1 MTPPRVVVIGGGL
14 SGISAALALADAGSE
29 VTLLERRQRLG
40 GLTWSFWRNGLS
52 FDNGQHVFLRCCSAY
67 LEFLERIGATDAV
80 YLQPRLDIPVLS
92 PNGTRASIARGSL
105 RAPLHLAPSL
115 ARYKHLGIGDRLRLA
130 WPALALSRLD
140 PDDPSLDSVTFGSW
154 LSRHGQ
160 SDAAIERLW
169 NLIALP
175 TINVPAA
182 EASLALA
189 VKVFR
194 TGLLD
199 RADAGDVG
207 WSVVPLS
214 ELHGDRSARAL
225 DKAGIEVVLGT
236 RVQRVSARC
245 DGGFDV
251 LTDERT
257 QVADAVVVAT
267 PPEVAQRLV
276 PDGVLPP
283 DAEVGLGLG
292 QSPIV
297 NVHLVLDRPVTDLAL
312 AAVVDSPIQF
322 IFDRTASSGLRRGQ
336 CLSISLSAADDYI
349 AQSSAQ
355 LVGTF
360 FAALQ
365 TLLPIAR
372 TAQLVDGVVT
382 RERAATFRG
391 APGTAALRPA
401 SHTSVPGLFLAGAW
415 CDTGWPAT
423 MEGAVQS
430 GNTAARAVL
439 DDQGQSQHLSTD
451 VRATAPGRAGRSGR
465 SVTPSRR
472 LEWAAR

>member
-1 MTPPRVVVIGGGL
+1 MSPPRVVVIGGGL

-40 GLTWSFWRNGLS
+40 GLTWSFCRNGLS
-52 FDNGQHVFLRCCSAY
+52 FDNGQHVFLRCCTAY
-67 LEFLERIGATDAV
+67 IEFIERIGATDAV

-92 PNGTRASIARGSL
+92 PKGTRASIGRGSL
-105 RAPLHLAPSL
+105 RAPFHLAPAL
-115 ARYKHLGIGDRLRLA
+115 ARYSHLGIADRVRLA

-140 PDDPSLDSVTFGSW
+140 PADPSLDSVTFGSW

-160 SDAAIERLW
+160 SDVAIERLW

-175 TINVPAA
+175 TINVRAA

-207 WSVVPLS
+207 WSTVPLG

-225 DKAGIEVVLGT
+225 DKAGVEVVLGA
-236 RVQRVSARC
+236 RVQAIAAGRG
-245 DGGFDV
+245 GGFEV
-251 LTDERT
+251 ATDERN

-276 PDGVLPP
+276 PDGVLP
-283 DAEVGLGLG
+283 DEIGLGLG

-322 IFDRTASSGLRRGQ
+322 IFDRTASSGLRSGQ

-349 AQSSAQ
+349 GQSSSQ
-355 LVGTF
+355 LVGMF

-372 TAQLVDGVVT
+372 TARLVDGVVT

-391 APGTAALRPA
+391 APGTAALRPG
-401 SHTSVPGLFLAGAW
+401 SRTSIPGLFLAGAW

-430 GNTAARAVL
+430 GHSAARALL
-439 DDQGQSQHLSTD
+439 DEGGHA
-451 VRATAPGRAGRSGR
+451 RPAPIATPRRTRSGAP
-465 SVTPSRR
+465 TRR